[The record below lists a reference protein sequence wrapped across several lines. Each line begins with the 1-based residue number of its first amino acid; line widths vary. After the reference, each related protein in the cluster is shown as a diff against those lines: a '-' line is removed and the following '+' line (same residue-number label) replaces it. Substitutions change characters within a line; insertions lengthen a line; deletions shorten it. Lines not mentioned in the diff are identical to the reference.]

1 MDSEAE
7 AARLHARASALA
19 PLFRGRFC
27 DVLLADRA
35 ARTFDEDAV
44 LYEMAERERTMFF
57 VRRGVVKV
65 GTVTANGREIIYD
78 LRKAGD
84 VVGEL
89 CALEA
94 VRHDRAVAVDARRW
108 SPCRSTTSWKRSRA
122 TRR

>member
-1 MDSEAE
+1 
-7 AARLHARASALA
+7 
-19 PLFRGRFC
+19 
-27 DVLLADRA
+27 VLLADRA